1 MVYYKIDDGIL
12 QEKGESTEVQV
23 VDKHFHF
30 GEQRLA
36 LFWWKQMNELL
47 GSLCWWWWWV
57 VVLGG
62 GSGRWWVVLVVLVV
76 TPILTMEAK
85 S

>member
-1 MVYYKIDDGIL
+1 MMVYYKIDDGIL

-36 LFWWKQMNELL
+36 LFW
-47 GSLCWWWWWV
+47 
-57 VVLGG
+57 
-62 GSGRWWVVLVVLVV
+62 
-76 TPILTMEAK
+76 
-85 S
+85 